1 MPRFSLFTPFGH
13 LRFSRI
19 PAIGKRLF
27 DLGAAALG
35 DGRPGTY
42 AVVRANNGRTF
53 AWLYAWSMTAGTVY
67 LLQER
72 AGRQWDPSRVTD
84 LLELQERE
92 DGSIPQAGW
101 TVDQRQAQL
110 VRMRRLIQDVSANGL
125 AGALAELLGSAF
137 LAVVPG
143 AIADIVNWPATVGD
157 SPMLLAL
164 PTLQRRLATLTSSIA
179 TVGSS
184 VIANYA
190 EREPGIDWRLTAGD
204 VVVIEPEN
212 KDRAERVTLADAFD
226 SDGSVPYFL
235 QFTPTKPHAA
245 GVSIL
250 RAPFPAQT
258 GSKRHSLVVLSEAMA
273 EDPETRRLAQW
284 LMERHARA
292 TSTWDLAGANAGDL
306 TAGPFTVGGG
316 KIGITPIGLV
326 TL

>member
-13 LRFSRI
+13 LRFSRV

-42 AVVRANNGRTF
+42 AITRANNGRTF
-53 AWLYAWSMTAGTVY
+53 AWLYAWAMTAGTVY
-67 LLQER
+67 LLQKR
-72 AGRQWDPSRVTD
+72 AGRQWDPARATD

-92 DGSIPQAGW
+92 RGSIPQAGW

-110 VRMRRLIQDVSANGL
+110 ARMRRLIQDVSANGL
-125 AGALAELLGSAF
+125 TGAMTELLGDAF
-137 LAVVPG
+137 LAYVPT
-143 AIADIVNWPATVGD
+143 AIADVVNWPTSLGD
-157 SPMLLAL
+157 SPMLLAE
-164 PTLQRRLATLTSSIA
+164 PTLPRRVATLTSSIA
-179 TVGSS
+179 TVGVST
-184 VIANYA
+184 IANYG
-190 EREPGIDWRLTAGD
+190 EREPGIEWTLTAGD

-212 KDRAERVTLADAFD
+212 PDRAERVTLADAFD
-226 SDGSVPYFL
+226 SDGSGPYFL

-250 RAPFPAQT
+250 RAPFPMWS

-284 LMERHARA
+284 LMERYARA
-292 TSTWDLAGANAGDL
+292 TSTWDLAGANPGDL

-316 KIGITPIGLV
+316 KIGITPLGEI

>member
-13 LRFSRI
+13 LRLSRL

-27 DLGAAALG
+27 DLGAEALG
-35 DGRPGTY
+35 AGRPGTY
-42 AVVRANNGRTF
+42 AITRASSGRTF
-53 AWLYAWSMTAGTVY
+53 AWLYAWAMTAGTVY

-72 AGRQWDPSRVTD
+72 AGRQWDPARATD

-92 DGSIPQAGW
+92 RGSIPQAGW

-110 VRMRRLIQDVSANGL
+110 TRMRRLIQDVSANGL
-125 AGALAELLGSAF
+125 TGAMTELLGDAF
-137 LAVVPG
+137 LAYLPT
-143 AIADIVNWPATVGD
+143 AIADAVNWPTSLGD
-157 SPMLLAL
+157 SPMLLAE
-164 PTLQRRLATLTSSIA
+164 PTLPRRVATLTSSIA
-179 TVGSS
+179 TVGVST
-184 VIANYA
+184 IANYG
-190 EREPGIDWRLTAGD
+190 EREPGIEWTLTAGD

-212 KDRAERVTLADAFD
+212 PDRAERVTLADAFD
-226 SDGSVPYFL
+226 SDGSAPYFL

-250 RAPFPAQT
+250 RAPFPMWA

-284 LMERHARA
+284 LMERYARA
-292 TSTWDLAGANAGDL
+292 TSTWDIAGANTGDL

-316 KIGITPIGLV
+316 KLGITPIGLV